1 MLHFAIDTKQRITV
15 AVILYI
21 SWVVVFTFFSV
32 IQEKEELFQSLDQQL
47 KDAALLTPLLL
58 PESLHHN
65 KMIKDDLTRSENYQ
79 NILSLSSF
87 TDHSDINYIY
97 TLVLRDEKVYFTSSS
112 ATQEERLSGKG
123 LSNYFDYYN
132 DVDPGVYDVFENKQE
147 SFLEYTDQ
155 WGSFR
160 SVFIPAHSIDGTFYL
175 IGADVSISHIDA
187 LLYKHVYQSI
197 IIGILFLLFFYPLYL
212 AATYRIKNI
221 TERLNRKVKSQTYE
235 LYQKEKRL
243 NFALKSA
250 QQSWFDHNLI
260 TGELDISDELPK
272 ILKYTHPSFK
282 MDLYTW
288 ERNIHQDD
296 LLKVKSLLDDCI
308 KNDGPAT
315 AEYRLK
321 TLDGSWLWVQSV
333 AEIIEWDKKNNPSR
347 MVGIH
352 RNITRQKRSD
362 DVLRS
367 LAETGTTEEGNI
379 FKSIVRQL
387 ALSHNVR
394 YAFIACINPHDN
406 NQADTIALWANGEI
420 ADNFSY
426 MLTATPCAT
435 VFGVDGRSI
444 CFHPNNIQ
452 NLFPEDHLL
461 AEMGAESYIGV
472 PLVNSFG
479 KTIGIICVVDDK
491 PMASDQITFDLLKS
505 LTVRANIELECKESK
520 EKLEMMAHYDL
531 LTQLPN
537 RTLFSDRFNQAI
549 AHSKRTKTM
558 IAICFLDLDNF
569 KPVNDN
575 HGHDVGD
582 KLLIEVA
589 NRIKS
594 TIREEDSVSR
604 QGGDE
609 FTLLLRDIEAPLQCE
624 KMLQR
629 VSDVLAQPYI
639 INDFSLRITVSI
651 GFTICPI
658 GNSDLDSL
666 IRDADQAM
674 YQAKLSGG
682 NKYYSSNIFNDQ
694 KISSQQNLL
703 SRIRQALLSNQ
714 LQLHYQPKV
723 DMITGKIFGVE
734 ALIRWLHPKKGLV
747 PPLDFLPAIA
757 GTDLE
762 LQVGGWVINEAL
774 SQLYTW
780 QQNGL
785 QLQVSIN
792 ISSHHIQSNVF
803 FKQLNDA
810 FEEYPNVNPQNL
822 QLEILESSALGDINT
837 ISKIIDKCQN
847 ELNVCFAL
855 DDFGTGYSSLTHIKN
870 LPAKTIKIDQTFVNG
885 LLDDPNDYS
894 IIKGIIG
901 LANAFNREV
910 IAEGVETVTHG
921 IMLINMGC
929 SQAQGYVISKP
940 LPAESIPTWIAAFK
954 PNLTWTAYQNN
965 KFSAQESK
973 ILILSLTIEHWFNNV
988 NALLLNTNNSD
999 EYHFIE
1005 CQFNIWLLRIEE
1017 NEFYEDWLKHLKRI
1031 HKSMFDLSCELVSLH
1046 RRGQF
1051 AKIQTRIHEFNNSY
1065 DVVSSHLKNTH

>member
-1 MLHFAIDTKQRITV
+1 
-15 AVILYI
+15 
-21 SWVVVFTFFSV
+21 VVFTVFSLV
-32 IQEKEELFQSLDQQL
+32 QEKEKLVQNLDQQL
-47 KDAALLTPLLL
+47 RDAALLTPLLL
-58 PESLHHN
+58 PKSLHHN
-65 KMIKDDLTRSENYQ
+65 KMIKEDLTRSDSYN
-79 NILSLSSF
+79 NILSLSEF

-97 TLVLRDEKVYFTSSS
+97 TLILRDEKVYFTSSS
-112 ATQEERLSGKG
+112 ATQEERLADKG
-123 LSNYFDYYN
+123 LSNYFDSYY
-132 DVDPGVYDVFENKQE
+132 DVDPGVYDVFDNKQE

-175 IGADVSISHIDA
+175 IGADISISHINS
-187 LLYKHVYQSI
+187 LLYKHIYQSLI
-197 IIGILFLLFFYPLYL
+197 VGILFLLFIYPMYL
-212 AATYRIKNI
+212 AATYRIKSI
-221 TERLNRKVKSQTYE
+221 TKRLNRKVKSQTDE

-282 MDLYTW
+282 MDLSIW
-288 ERNIHQDD
+288 RKNIYHDD
-296 LLKVKSLLDDCI
+296 LFKVKNVLNECI

-315 AEYRLK
+315 VEYRLQ
-321 TLDGSWLWVQSV
+321 TLDGSCLWVHSV
-333 AEIIEWDKKNNPSR
+333 AEIIEWDINNNPSR

-352 RNITRQKRSD
+352 RNITRQKQSD
-362 DVLRS
+362 DVLRF

-387 ALSHNVR
+387 ALSQNVR
-394 YAFIACINPHDN
+394 YAFIACLNPHDN
-406 NQADTIALWANGEI
+406 TQADTIALWANGEI

-426 MLTATPCAT
+426 MLTATACST
-435 VFGVDGRSI
+435 VFELNGGSI
-444 CFHPNNIQ
+444 CFYPNNVQ
-452 NLFPEDHLL
+452 KSFPEDHLL
-461 AEMGAESYIGV
+461 TEMEAESYIGV
-472 PLVNSFG
+472 PLVNSVG
-479 KTIGIICVVDDK
+479 KTIGIICIVDDK

-537 RTLFSDRFNQAI
+537 RTLFADRFNQAV
-549 AHSKRTKTM
+549 AHSKRSKTM
-558 IAICFLDLDNF
+558 IAICFLDLDHF

-609 FTLLLRDIEAPLQCE
+609 FTLLLRDIETPLQCE

-629 VSDVLAQPYI
+629 VSHVLAQPYI
-639 INDFSLRITVSI
+639 INGFSLRITASI

-666 IRDADQAM
+666 IREADQAM

-682 NKYYSSNIFNDQ
+682 NKYYSSNIFNGQ
-694 KISSQQNLL
+694 KISNQQSFLL
-703 SRIRQALLSNQ
+703 EIRQALVNNQ
-714 LQLHYQPKV
+714 FQLHYQPKV
-723 DMITGKIFGVE
+723 DMITGKVFGVE
-734 ALIRWLHPKKGLV
+734 ALIRWLHPQKGLI

-774 SQLYTW
+774 SQLHAW
-780 QQNGL
+780 QENGL
-785 QLQVSIN
+785 PLQVSIN

-810 FEEYPNVNPQNL
+810 FEEYSDVNPQHL

-837 ISKIIDKCQN
+837 ISSIINKCQN

-901 LANAFNREV
+901 LAKAFNREI
-910 IAEGVETVTHG
+910 IAEGVETVPHG
-921 IMLINMGC
+921 LMLINMGC

-940 LPAESIPTWIAAFK
+940 LSAESVPSWIAAYK
-954 PNLTWTAYQNN
+954 PNLIWASYQRN
-965 KFSAQESK
+965 KFSSQESN
-973 ILILSLTIEHWFNNV
+973 IWLLCLTIEHWYNNV
-988 NALLLNTNNSD
+988 NALLLSTNSHD
-999 EYHFIE
+999 EYPLTE
-1005 CQFNIWLLRIEE
+1005 CQFDTWLLRIEE
-1017 NEFYEDWLKHLKRI
+1017 NKFNEDWLKQLKQI
-1031 HKSMFDLSCELVSLH
+1031 HKFMFDLSCELISLH
-1046 RRGQF
+1046 QRGQF
-1051 AKIQTRIHEFNNSY
+1051 SKVQTRIHEFNNSY
-1065 DVVSSHLKNTH
+1065 DGVNSHLKNTH